1 MKLLFYSGVTLFFFF
16 NGKFHVQN
24 DRPDLQTL
32 IQLKKIQ
39 FLSEICDDFACKE
52 L

>member
-1 MKLLFYSGVTLFFFF
+1 MKLLFYSGITLFFF

-39 FLSEICDDFACKE
+39 FLSEICEDFACKE